1 MLQADSSKEPKDLQ
15 KKSLILQNWLAVTF
29 ICISG

>member
-15 KKSLILQNWLAVTF
+15 KKSMVLQNWLV
-29 ICISG
+29 IILYV